1 VVIVSNVRKLS
12 KQKNIDTDVFRKQ
25 QYDVKG
31 WVLDLKNLVDIVNV
45 IISVHSY

>member
-1 VVIVSNVRKLS
+1 MVIVSNVRKLS
-12 KQKNIDTDVFRKQ
+12 KKNIDTDVFRKQ